1 MAPASSDLQMK
12 NSSWKVP
19 LHFSMNTSI
28 SMLVL
33 WGLKKQCHMNW
44 AQWRKIIL
52 MFNHICILYDI
63 TMSNIYIYIY
73 IDRYKGYNMCIYKLQ
88 YINASFIVI
97 PLVKE
102 QVAGVQTDALPS
114 YLGASGTTNKT
125 PPKKSVHLESPPW
138 NNSKDLKTWTCF
150 YISMV
155 KTHQVFHHTF
165 TTSMFFFK
173 ILMSMTCANC
183 VAHHHAETPSN
194 SHNAC
199 PGYFQVRTLWPENGS
214 TWTSGDELSGDETT
228 RGMGSKKFP

>member
-1 MAPASSDLQMK
+1 M
-12 NSSWKVP
+12 
-19 LHFSMNTSI
+19 TS
-28 SMLVL
+28 
-33 WGLKKQCHMNW
+33 QC
-44 AQWRKIIL
+44 R
-52 MFNHICILYDI
+52 
-63 TMSNIYIYIY
+63 IYTYIY

-102 QVAGVQTDALPS
+102 QVAGVQRMRFLLTSVRAERPTKPLQR
-114 YLGASGTTNKT
+114 NR
-125 PPKKSVHLESPPW
+125 PPGIPPW